1 MMLFGCSTQPINTA
15 QVIICPIVASCDRPT
30 LAIKTN
36 GDLATALIDYQH
48 NLSQC
53 QLANRTLKQ
62 CISDYNQFY
71 NNKKPKEKHNE
82 K

>member
-1 MMLFGCSTQPINTA
+1 MMLFGCSTQSINTA
-15 QVIICPIVASCDRPT
+15 QAIICPIVASCDLPT

-48 NLSQC
+48 NLNQC

-62 CISDYNQFY
+62 CISDYNQFLQQQ
-71 NNKKPKEKHNE
+71 
-82 K
+82 